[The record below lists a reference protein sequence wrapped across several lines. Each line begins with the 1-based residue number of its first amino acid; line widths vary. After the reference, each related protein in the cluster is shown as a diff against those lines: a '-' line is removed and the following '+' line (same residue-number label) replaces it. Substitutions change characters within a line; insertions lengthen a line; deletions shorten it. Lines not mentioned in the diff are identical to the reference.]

1 MAYTKNEDPWAAED
15 IITTAKM
22 DNFETI
28 YTEISGYLA
37 AHDHDAL
44 YQTKAEM
51 EAAYWYS
58 GNDGSGSG
66 ADADLLYHS
75 GGNLHAASFLGLGV
89 PVGLIIMWSGV
100 SAPSGWHLCDGSEG
114 YIDLRDRFIYG
125 AGTVAVGTNGSGSHT
140 PTGTVSVAGHA
151 LTTGEVRG
159 HQHTYT
165 DRYADAYGPQYFEA
179 FTSACWSGYHAET
192 SPVTGNSNIGK
203 TPADAHGHSSAEGT
217 AFTGVAFTAL
227 PPYYALAF
235 IQKTA

>member
-15 IITTAKM
+15 LITTGKM
-22 DNFETI
+22 DHFETI
-28 YTEISGYLA
+28 YTEISGYLSSHS
-37 AHDHDAL
+37 HDDI

-66 ADADLLYHS
+66 ADADLLHHS
-75 GGNLHAASFLGLGV
+75 GGNLHAASFIGLGV
-89 PVGLIIMWSGV
+89 PAGLIIMWSGV

-140 PTGTVSVAGHA
+140 PTGTLSVSGHA

-165 DRYADAYGPQYFEA
+165 DRYA
-179 FTSACWSGYHAET
+179 SAGAAEGWT
-192 SPVTGNSNIGK
+192 ALMGVWASTYTKPSPVTGNSNIGK

-227 PPYYALAF
+227 PPDYALAF